1 MLVNKNFPH
10 RNLAKKEKSTDL
22 CSVDFQCQPG
32 VGLGLGADMSLSF
45 VLPVALGVYLF
56 EMAFSALWMRYF
68 RFGPVEW
75 VWRMLTYGQYLP
87 LRKSE

>member
-1 MLVNKNFPH
+1 
-10 RNLAKKEKSTDL
+10 
-22 CSVDFQCQPG
+22 
-32 VGLGLGADMSLSF
+32 MSLSF

-56 EMAFSALWMRYF
+56 EMSFSALWMRYF